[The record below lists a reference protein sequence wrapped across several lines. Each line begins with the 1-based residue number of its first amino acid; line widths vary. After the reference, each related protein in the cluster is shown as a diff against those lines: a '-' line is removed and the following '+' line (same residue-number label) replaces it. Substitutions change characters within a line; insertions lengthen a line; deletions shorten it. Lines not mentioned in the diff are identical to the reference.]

1 MSDEDIKKVLEC
13 CLETRHDCSDC
24 LLEKEVYCT
33 SLLHKNILDLINR
46 QQAEIERLKYL
57 LEREEKATESFS
69 KQCYKD
75 GIKEFAERLKAT
87 LPDREDKRCTLDDCY
102 TLDLIDSIAE
112 EMVGVENA

>member
-1 MSDEDIKKVLEC
+1 MNDEEIKKALEC

-33 SLLHKNILDLINR
+33 SLLHKSILDLINR

-57 LEREEKATESFS
+57 LEREERATESFS

-75 GIKEFAERLKAT
+75 GIKEFAERLKAKVD
-87 LPDREDKRCTLDDCY
+87 LVWDSSVDVEDIDRLV
-102 TLDLIDSIAE
+102 A
-112 EMVGVENA
+112 EMVGGENA